1 MPAPVIKGQESGMKG
16 TAIILDAIT
25 VKRQDAFAFDIWY
38 ANHYLPQFPGPDS
51 ILGLRRY
58 GSPLRASY
66 LAVIEA
72 RSLPPAAT
80 LPQPMHESI
89 LNAERF
95 MGRSIGEHR
104 GPGAAPD
111 ILEAPILYPVYFR
124 VPVAREAE
132 FNAWY
137 EEEHM
142 ALLLRCP
149 YWPMCRRFRLN
160 NAEPG
165 AWTHVA
171 LHYLTD
177 LRALESEERTLAR
190 NTEWRARLAREEWFK
205 GSYRVYHRHGGH

>member
-1 MPAPVIKGQESGMKG
+1 MPALVIKEQESGMKG
-16 TAIILDAIT
+16 TAVILDAIT

-58 GSPLRASY
+58 ASPQRASY

-72 RSLPPAAT
+72 RSLPAASA

-89 LNAERF
+89 LETERF
-95 MGRSIGEHR
+95 MGRTIGEQL
-104 GPGAAPD
+104 ASSAPPD
-111 ILEAPILYPVYFR
+111 VLEAPILYPVYFR
-124 VPVAREAE
+124 VPAEREAE

-149 YWPMCRRFRLN
+149 YWPMCRRFRLG
-160 NAEPG
+160 NAG
-165 AWTHVA
+165 SGSWTHVA

-190 NTEWRARLAREEWFK
+190 NTEWRARLATEEWFQ
-205 GSYRVYHRHGGH
+205 GSYRVYHRHGGR